1 MVSPMN
7 SIDEIVK
14 TANKYKVLALEV
26 RKEFTRLRFKQD
38 DDIRELYFHITK
50 NIARELKKSGL
61 SKFDRKK
68 LNKILKVVDRETDT
82 LNKELVK
89 NFNKYLKL
97 NIDTSS
103 IYSKSILAKA
113 TEDAGIARLSK
124 DIIYKMFED
133 SSYRTLKAYY
143 DKTKDGLLLSDT
155 IWLKSQQYRDTIKS
169 ILQASILEGKD
180 CVKVAKS
187 LETYVKKGRKTFV
200 DKYPNMINRIG
211 NRVPQKL
218 NYEALRLARTEM
230 TAAYGAGVLASAN
243 ISPASQALKFM
254 LSIVHPK
261 TDICDEICLCDDF
274 GLGKG
279 VYPINEAP
287 AYPFHPNCLCI
298 VMTVELQPEELV
310 QRLLRWNSDPW
321 TEPSIEYWYQD
332 VYLNYIE

>member
-1 MVSPMN
+1 MVNPMN
-7 SIDEIVK
+7 NIDEIVK
-14 TANKYKVLALEV
+14 TANKYKILALEV

-50 NIARELKKSGL
+50 NITRELNKNSL

-68 LNKILKVVDRETDT
+68 LNKILKVVDREADT

-103 IYSKSILAKA
+103 IYSKSILEKA
-113 TEDAGIARLSK
+113 TGDAGIARLSK
-124 DIIYKMFED
+124 DIICKMFED

-143 DKTKDGLLLSDT
+143 DKTKDGLLLSDK

-169 ILQASILEGKD
+169 ILQASVLEGKD

-187 LETYVKKGRKTFV
+187 LETYVKKGKKTFV
-200 DKYPNMINRIG
+200 DEYPNMINRIG
-211 NRVPQKL
+211 NRVPMRL

-243 ISPASQALKFM
+243 ISPASQAVKFM
-254 LSIVHPK
+254 LSTAHPK
-261 TDICDEICLCDDF
+261 MDMCDNICLSDDF
-274 GLGKG
+274 GLGRG
-279 VYPINEAP
+279 IYPLDQAP
-287 AYPFHPNCLCI
+287 EYPFHPNCLCI
-298 VMTVELQPEELV
+298 IMTVEEQPEALV
-310 QRLLRWNSDPW
+310 ERLLRWNNDPY
-321 TEPSIEYWYQD
+321 TEPSIEDWYQD
-332 VYLNYIE
+332 VYLNCG